1 MFVRFRPTRHRL
13 QVSLIETRQLA
24 GRGHHEHVA
33 SLGTIEVPLS
43 VAARIAFWEAL
54 HERLR
59 KLGNRVDAKT
69 QAKVLGAVHA
79 RIPMVTADEQ
89 AVLQRENAENDARF
103 WSHIRDMHA
112 EQIKGQERL
121 AANAANASAKG

>member
-1 MFVRFRPTRHRL
+1 V
-13 QVSLIETRQLA
+13 
-24 GRGHHEHVA
+24 HHEHVA

-59 KLGNRVDAKT
+59 KLGNRVDAET

-89 AVLQRENAENDARF
+89 AALQIENAETMFDFGRTLATCTRNKSKAKSGLRRTRTSICPPMDEAAAR
-103 WSHIRDMHA
+103 
-112 EQIKGQERL
+112 
-121 AANAANASAKG
+121 ASR